1 MEFWLVFGAIVSIFT
16 CIIGVLYFLAYG
28 EEKMETR
35 RLSTIET
42 YFGNEIAFEMIFNK
56 AKKNAQD
63 LEDIELIDSTRFLYR
78 LQGIKAPMTEEAYSR
93 LIKLS

>member
-1 MEFWLVFGAIVSIFT
+1 MSFWLTFGGIVGIFLI
-16 CIIGVLYFLAYG
+16 IIGILYFIACEE
-28 EEKMETR
+28 EEKMNP
-35 RLSTIET
+35 STIET

-63 LEDIELIDSTRFLYR
+63 LEDIELIDSTRYLYR
-78 LQGIKAPMTEEAYSR
+78 AQGIKAPMTEEAYSR